1 MSTIGWARRLTVAG
15 VAGIGLVGA
24 GAGVAAAQG
33 SSATSSPH
41 TPSTQP
47 APITI
52 SSAQVQKLCDTR
64 VPKLTAEVTKLI
76 NRIDGGPD
84 VTGSTRWLH
93 ARAQQAK
100 TNGRTAR
107 ADILNG
113 RAERRT
119 GVLTILRRVRT
130 KLDGFTS
137 AHCGGG
143 K

>member
-15 VAGIGLVGA
+15 VAGIGLVGV
-24 GAGVAAAQG
+24 GAGVASAQG
-33 SSATSSPH
+33 SSTST

-64 VPKLTAEVTKLI
+64 VPKLKAEVTKLI

-84 VTGSTRWLH
+84 VQGSTQWLH
-93 ARAQQAK
+93 AKAQQAQAK
-100 TNGRTAR
+100 GHTGR

-119 GVLTILRRVRT
+119 GVLTILQKTQT
-130 KLDGFTS
+130 KLNDFSS